1 MRLLSGMI
9 LAGCHRLSL
18 PEGRGSPQ
26 DAARER
32 KRRATVPKSDGY
44 HNRAPRRIEVE
55 LRRSTSSRC
64 GRFLRSASGRPCG
77 AKDPLGRRASP
88 LTPVG
93 PRRLQ
98 ATRAEGW
105 RRGCRLILGDR
116 RSEFRPHFAADSHD
130 NGHNNGGEHQ
140 AHQTSHK
147 SAHRHSDIPKP
158 ANTRTLLIAHR
169 GGARF
174 VSTRQKGHVVA
185 ERRHRH
191 PSRNGGRPTSERLQP
206 GSIKCTTKR
215 HSH

>member
-1 MRLLSGMI
+1 MRVGGARCQGPPSIWHDRPCHGLGLRANAWFPSGCRPPAETTQTSSGSK
-9 LAGCHRLSL
+9 AGRPSQPGHYAE
-18 PEGRGSPQ
+18 PEI
-26 DAARER
+26 EL
-32 KRRATVPKSDGY
+32 
-44 HNRAPRRIEVE
+44 RAPDLVTVR
-55 LRRSTSSRC
+55 
-64 GRFLRSASGRPCG
+64 GFLRSASGRPCG

-147 SAHRHSDIPKP
+147 SAHRHSDIPKAGRYP
-158 ANTRTLLIAHR
+158 HPTDRP
-169 GGARF
+169 
-174 VSTRQKGHVVA
+174 SW
-185 ERRHRH
+185 RR
-191 PSRNGGRPTSERLQP
+191 
-206 GSIKCTTKR
+206 
-215 HSH
+215 